1 MAVWPALIVV
11 QANVTKRENMSSIND
26 YVTASYNNAKDHGW
40 HDQPRSIG
48 DLICLMHSELSE
60 ALEEHRKGK
69 PPQEIYF
76 VSKNP
81 VVLGSPEKP
90 EGIPIELAD
99 CIIRIFDF
107 CGLHDIDLEKA
118 LSLKMEYN
126 KTRPYRHGNKV
137 V

>member
-1 MAVWPALIVV
+1 MP
-11 QANVTKRENMSSIND
+11 SINT
-26 YVTASYNNAKDHGW
+26 YITASYKNAEDHGW
-40 HDQPRSIG
+40 HDKSRTIG
-48 DLICLMHSELSE
+48 DFIALMHSELSE

-69 PPQEIYF
+69 SPQEIYY

-81 VVLGSPEKP
+81 IILGKPSKP

-107 CGLHDIDLEKA
+107 CGLHEIDLEEA

-126 KTRPYRHGNKV
+126 KTRPYRHGDKV

>member
-1 MAVWPALIVV
+1 
-11 QANVTKRENMSSIND
+11 MSDINN
-26 YVTASYNNAKDHGW
+26 YINASYENAKSRGW
-40 HDQPRSIG
+40 HDKQRSIG
-48 DLICLMHSELSE
+48 DFIALMHSELSE

-69 PPQEIYF
+69 NPQEIYF

-81 VVLGSPEKP
+81 TILGAPNKP

-99 CIIRIFDF
+99 CMIRIFDF

-118 LSLKMEYN
+118 ITLKMEYN

>member
-1 MAVWPALIVV
+1 MPPLNIKTLV
-11 QANVTKRENMSSIND
+11 NE
-26 YVTASYNNAKDHGW
+26 SYTNAKDHGW
-40 HDQPRSIG
+40 HDKTRTIG

-69 PPQEIYF
+69 TPQEIYY
-76 VSKNP
+76 VEKNP
-81 VVLGSPEKP
+81 ILLGAPIKP

-107 CGLHDIDLEKA
+107 CGLHNIDLEKA

-126 KTRPYRHGNKV
+126 KTRPYRHGNKKV
-137 V
+137 